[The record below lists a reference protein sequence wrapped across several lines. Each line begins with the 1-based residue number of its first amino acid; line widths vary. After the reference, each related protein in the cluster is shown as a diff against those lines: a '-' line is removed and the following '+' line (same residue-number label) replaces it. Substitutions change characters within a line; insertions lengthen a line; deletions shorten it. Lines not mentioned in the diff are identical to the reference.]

1 MGRCYIYNIMF
12 RHHIYLLLLVI
23 SLGLANIVH
32 AAALEDGHTAYDAKH
47 YKQAYTLWKPLADQ
61 GNADAQYNLGLLFM
75 NGLGVKKDE
84 RMALMW
90 FIRAGQQGLADAQY
104 NAGVMFYLGK
114 GVYPS
119 YITAV
124 KWWKLAAAKNHPN
137 AENNLAVMYA
147 FGYGVAKEPDKAIQL
162 WTAAAEQGHPDA
174 INALIDVYSGKM
186 AGFKT
191 DIAKEKYW
199 KQQKKMAR

>member
-1 MGRCYIYNIMF
+1 MMRD
-12 RHHIYLLLLVI
+12 HLKPLLVFLCLCLTT
-23 SLGLANIVH
+23 STYAGP
-32 AAALEDGHTAYDAKH
+32 LEDGHDAYDAKH
-47 YKQAYTLWKPLADQ
+47 YQQAFSLWEPLAKQ
-61 GNADAQYNLGLLFM
+61 GNADAQYNLGLLYM
-75 NGLGVKKDE
+75 NGLGVKKDD

-90 FIRAGQQGLADAQY
+90 FTRAGQQGLADAQY

-119 YITAV
+119 YVTAV
-124 KWWKLAAAKNHPN
+124 KWWELAAAKDHPN

-147 FGYGVAKEPDKAIQL
+147 YGYGVAKLPEKAIAL

-186 AGFKT
+186 VGFKA
-191 DIAKEKYW
+191 DSAKAKYW
-199 KQQKKMAR
+199 QQQKKMAR

>member
-1 MGRCYIYNIMF
+1 MF
-12 RHHIYLLLLVI
+12 RHHIKSLLVFTGLLLVI
-23 SLGLANIVH
+23 GVH
-32 AAALEDGHTAYDAKH
+32 AGALEDGHTAFDAKH
-47 YKQAYTLWKPLADQ
+47 YKQAYTLWKPLAQRGD
-61 GNADAQYNLGLLFM
+61 ADAQYNLGLLYM
-75 NGLGVKKDE
+75 NGLGVEKND

-124 KWWKLAAAKNHPN
+124 KWWQLAAEKDHAN

-147 FGYGVAKEPDKAIQL
+147 YGYGVKKEPAKAIKL

-174 INALIDVYSGKM
+174 INALIEVYSGKM
-186 AGFKT
+186 VGFKA
-191 DIAKEKYW
+191 DSDKAAYW
-199 KQQKKMAR
+199 KQKKLAR

>member
-1 MGRCYIYNIMF
+1 MN
-12 RHHIYLLLLVI
+12 HVLLKSLLI
-23 SLGLANIVH
+23 AACLSLANGSHAGALEEGH
-32 AAALEDGHTAYDAKH
+32 AAFDAKH
-47 YKQAYTLWKPLADQ
+47 YQQAYTLWKPLAEQ
-61 GNADAQYNLGLLFM
+61 GNADAQYNLGLLYM
-75 NGLGVKKDE
+75 NGHGVKKDD

-90 FIRAGQQGLADAQY
+90 FTRAGQQGLADAQY

-124 KWWKLAAAKNHPN
+124 KWWRLAAEKDHAN

-147 FGYGVAKEPDKAIQL
+147 YGYGVEKNPDKAIEL

-174 INALIDVYSGKM
+174 INALIEVYSGKM
-186 AGFKT
+186 VGFKA
-191 DIAKEKYW
+191 DPAKADFW
-199 KQQKKMAR
+199 KQKKMAR

>member
-1 MGRCYIYNIMF
+1 MLQ
-12 RHHIYLLLLVI
+12 HIFKPLLFTVCLCLCI
-23 SLGLANIVH
+23 PFAIQAG
-32 AAALEDGHTAYDAKH
+32 ALEDGHAAFDAKH
-47 YKQAYTLWKPLADQ
+47 YKEAYALWQPLAEKGDP
-61 GNADAQYNLGLLFM
+61 DAQYNLGLLYM
-75 NGLGVKKDE
+75 NGFGVGKNE

-119 YITAV
+119 YVTAV
-124 KWWKLAAAKNHPN
+124 KWWQLAAEKDHAN

-147 FGYGVAKEPDKAIQL
+147 FGYGVGKDPAKAIKL

-186 AGFKT
+186 VGFKA
-191 DIAKEKYW
+191 DSDKAAYW
-199 KQQKKMAR
+199 KQKKLAR